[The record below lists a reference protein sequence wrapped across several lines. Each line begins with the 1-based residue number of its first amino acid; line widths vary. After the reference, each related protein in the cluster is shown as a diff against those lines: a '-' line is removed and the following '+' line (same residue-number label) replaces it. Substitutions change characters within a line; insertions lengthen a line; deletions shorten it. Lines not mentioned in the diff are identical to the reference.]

1 MGRAR
6 AGYRSVHTTFG
17 GNMTTAP
24 STDQHTGDTSVT
36 EEGRHVTGV
45 AKEEAGNVA
54 AEAKDQVVGLLDQA
68 RSQVSEQSGVQRD
81 RLVQTLTTLSGD
93 LDHMAEQSDRP
104 GMATDLAREAARRAR
119 ELGHRLDGREPQQ
132 ILDDVRTFARRRP
145 GTFLLGALAA
155 GVLAGRLTRGA
166 RESQSSSGSPSRSRV
181 SGTGTGFDSDTLDD
195 QYVAGG
201 RTEGAFAA
209 ETAVGHPTSTS
220 PAAPTV
226 EVQPSPDM
234 DDDPL
239 DSDIPHDRGSL

>member
-1 MGRAR
+1 
-6 AGYRSVHTTFG
+6 
-17 GNMTTAP
+17 MTTAP

-36 EEGRHVTGV
+36 EEGSHVTGV

-68 RSQVSEQSGVQRD
+68 RTQVSEQSGVQRD

-132 ILDDVRTFARRRP
+132 ILDDVRAFARRRP

-166 RESQSSSGSPSRSRV
+166 RESQSSSGSQSRSRV
-181 SGTGTGFDSDTLDD
+181 SGTGFDSDTLDD
-195 QYVAGG
+195 HYVAGG
-201 RTEGAFAA
+201 RTDATYAA

-220 PAAPTV
+220 SAAPTV

-234 DDDPL
+234 DADPL

>member
-1 MGRAR
+1 
-6 AGYRSVHTTFG
+6 
-17 GNMTTAP
+17 MTTAP

-132 ILDDVRTFARRRP
+132 ILDDVRAFARRRP

-166 RESQSSSGSPSRSRV
+166 RESQSSSGSQSRSRLPGA
-181 SGTGTGFDSDTLDD
+181 STGTGTGLDSETLDD
-195 QYVAGG
+195 HYVAGG
-201 RTEGAFAA
+201 RTDGTYAA
-209 ETAVGHPTSTS
+209 ETAVVRPTSTS
-220 PAAPTV
+220 PAAPIV
-226 EVQPSPDM
+226 AVPPSPEM
-234 DDDPL
+234 DADPL
-239 DSDIPHDRGSL
+239 ESDLPHDRGGL